1 MTDGSR
7 ALTPLVTAGLDLGDK
22 YSYLCLIDQQSAEVM
37 EEGRLRTTPE
47 VFLRRF
53 DSEQQ
58 ITDALIVKFYAT
70 SAPTTRLVVPIGD
83 GSTVAE
89 ESRTR

>member
-37 EEGRLRTTPE
+37 EEGRLRIIP
-47 VFLRRF
+47 
-53 DSEQQ
+53 S
-58 ITDALIVKFYAT
+58 T
-70 SAPTTRLVVPIGD
+70 SV
-83 GSTVAE
+83 
-89 ESRTR
+89 